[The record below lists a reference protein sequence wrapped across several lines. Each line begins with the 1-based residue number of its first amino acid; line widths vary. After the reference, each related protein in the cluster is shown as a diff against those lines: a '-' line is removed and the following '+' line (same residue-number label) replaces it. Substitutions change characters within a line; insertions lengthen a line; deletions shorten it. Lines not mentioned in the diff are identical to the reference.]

1 MKKDVRARRA
11 SGLILGKFLFPAI
24 ILVAVTAASA
34 QTPANA
40 PENNTGNDLGR
51 RIARARSLAVTGN
64 LIGAARELEAVRQAA
79 GADETI
85 QDVTRVLLIGV
96 YVEQS
101 DYARAQMLLDETY
114 NARATGG
121 ESAVRAYYAL
131 AGRLL
136 NSARAHLERY
146 RAYSLNIADAE
157 TLPDEARVD
166 LEGLRG
172 LIGRVV
178 EQSRTLRGTSE
189 TTSSTDAAALFE
201 DAATLRATL
210 ARNETERAQLQREV
224 ADARQHLAA
233 NDTRMTGDARRA
245 DARVESGVVP
255 SGSPVVNQTIANQT
269 GTTNAAPTRQDSTPA
284 RQSPTLQSPPNNT
297 PPGNSAPSSAP
308 SPSPDA
314 SNNASTRA
322 ATGNSA
328 TTGNAPVEVG
338 SLVERAAQRI
348 TPSYPQMAR
357 NQRVTGTVTVYLVI
371 NETGRVEA
379 VSRTSGP
386 AMLQQAARDAAQR
399 WRFRPTVIDGRPV
412 RVSGFI
418 NFNFTL

>member
-11 SGLILGKFLFPAI
+11 SGLILGKFLFPTI

-34 QTPANA
+34 QTPASA
-40 PENNTGNDLGR
+40 PEGNTGNDLGR

-114 NARATGG
+114 NARTTGG

-146 RAYSLNIADAE
+146 RAYNLNIADAE

-189 TTSSTDAAALFE
+189 TASSTDAAALFE

-224 ADARQHLAA
+224 ANARQHLAA
-233 NDTRMTGDARRA
+233 NNPRTTGDARRA
-245 DARVESGVVP
+245 DARVESGVAP
-255 SGSPVVNQTIANQT
+255 SGSPVVNQPVANQT
-269 GTTNAAPTRQDSTPA
+269 GATNAAPTRQSSAPA
-284 RQSPTLQSPPNNT
+284 RQSPTLQSSPNNT
-297 PPGNSAPSSAP
+297 TPGNSAPSP

-322 ATGNSA
+322 AGGNSA
-328 TTGNAPVEVG
+328 TTGNVPVEVG
-338 SLVERAAQRI
+338 SLVELASQRI

-357 NQRVTGTVTVYLVI
+357 NQRVAGTVTVYLVI